1 MHFAQALGAQDG
13 VSINV
18 FGAGSYANG
27 DYESTMVVCEYNTVN
42 NIWKQITRPNHAAA
56 RRNAAFQVTQAGST
70 YIWGGSSEVLTGL
83 PSNAPGYPFYW
94 NTNVTIYD
102 QVNGWIDGPTYVG
115 QPRSNAT
122 MTEINNANSQLVI
135 IGGASIDN
143 NSAVDMVTNFPLANM
158 SEIIV
163 LDPRYSKWANVIAAG
178 ESPPPRKHHTTT
190 LHPDGHTLIVIGGE
204 FFNLTGAYLL
214 NDVWT
219 LDTSN
224 RDAYT
229 WKKIQVNGDAG
240 YYRSNHTSI
249 LIDDQIWV
257 IAGTNVSKGAVDIQ
271 LLNVSSWTWTSNY
284 VSTAASRQTPYA
296 SLGGVKGLVG
306 VVVGTVGGFLLIAS
320 CLICWW
326 CRRKRVNPFSKKKQL
341 TTLSEHDNMVFIPG
355 HGDQPTHYNNNNS
368 DNHTEI
374 NSKITSRPSMSTT
387 TSGGLALT
395 GVGGGAGAD
404 GSGDWSN
411 TQHMNSF
418 ITNTTVPTTSNMM
431 TNSYYIPQ
439 YTTGPV
445 TTPVPGQYYNE
456 SYFLNNNSGYHVDNN
471 NENNLQTPN
480 GGFGSTT
487 GAVYSTDSNRQS
499 LWDNNST
506 QHQPQHMQF
515 LPDGT
520 QFTDHD
526 FMLTP
531 INQHTGS
538 SRPISRLNQPQAL
551 QKPNEVDAVDP
562 TSPATASTTVY
573 TTSTNEEN
581 RSVTPG
587 NSEDYIYR
595 TSNNQN

>member
-1 MHFAQALGAQDG
+1 M
-13 VSINV
+13 
-18 FGAGSYANG
+18 
-27 DYESTMVVCEYNTVN
+27 
-42 NIWKQITRPNHAAA
+42 
-56 RRNAAFQVTQAGST
+56 
-70 YIWGGSSEVLTGL
+70 
-83 PSNAPGYPFYW
+83 
-94 NTNVTIYD
+94 
-102 QVNGWIDGPTYVG
+102 
-115 QPRSNAT
+115 
-122 MTEINNANSQLVI
+122 
-135 IGGASIDN
+135 
-143 NSAVDMVTNFPLANM
+143 
-158 SEIIV
+158 
-163 LDPRYSKWANVIAAG
+163 IAAG

-456 SYFLNNNSGYHVDNN
+456 SYFLNNNSGYLVDNN
-471 NENNLQTPN
+471 ESNLQTPN

-515 LPDGT
+515 LP
-520 QFTDHD
+520 
-526 FMLTP
+526 
-531 INQHTGS
+531 
-538 SRPISRLNQPQAL
+538 
-551 QKPNEVDAVDP
+551 
-562 TSPATASTTVY
+562 
-573 TTSTNEEN
+573 
-581 RSVTPG
+581 
-587 NSEDYIYR
+587 
-595 TSNNQN
+595 